1 MSRFA
6 TRMPGARIVGG
17 GLIALG
23 SLVMSAIL
31 APAAE
36 AANAEVYE
44 TVAARAESIVTV
56 SFVLRIKIEG
66 GGDREIES
74 EADCLM
80 VGADGLVLCSNTEL
94 GGYVSMLG
102 RMIGG
107 GRLTASGSAAEIK
120 VSYDDDTEGTP
131 ARLLT
136 RDTERDLAW
145 LRLEPDA
152 GEALSA
158 GPYLDLAADA
168 AELVPGE
175 TFYAIRRMHR
185 FFDRVPVVVEGAIGA
200 VTTQPRHLMVPAL
213 PLEIGFGLPVF
224 DHRGVFAG
232 ITVMQTPTAEE
243 AQSLMANPM
252 SFLGSAAKA
261 GDMVG
266 GLILPASEI
275 AKATALAREIIAA
288 DDAESAD

>member
-1 MSRFA
+1 MSTLA
-6 TRMPGARIVGG
+6 THVFRMPKVRGA
-17 GLIALG
+17 LIALG
-23 SLVMSAIL
+23 TLVTAAIA

-36 AANAEVYE
+36 ASGVE
-44 TVAARAESIVTV
+44 TYATVSDRAEAIVTV

-107 GRLTASGSAAEIK
+107 GRLSASGSAAEIM

-145 LRLEPDA
+145 VRLEPEEGETLPA
-152 GEALSA
+152 GPFLDLSA
-158 GPYLDLAADA
+158 DPAILA
-168 AELVPGE
+168 PGD

-224 DHRGVFAG
+224 DRQGAFAG

-266 GLILPASEI
+266 GLILSAGEI

-288 DDAESAD
+288 DDAESAN